1 MWTFFFFPIMLKPRF
16 FYRAIGRAVILAGKV
31 GTPHTFHLTGLI
43 LHFYCI
49 VPKLTSADFSLLH
62 FNICHS

>member
-1 MWTFFFFPIMLKPRF
+1 MWTFFFSIMLKHRF

-31 GTPHTFHLTGLI
+31 GNPCTSYLTGLI
-43 LHFYCI
+43 LHFYCV
-49 VPKLTSADFSLLH
+49 VPKLTSAVFSLLH